1 MGLVETDKLADK
13 AGAVIVPDFI
23 GIERKPH
30 VEQKLVG
37 RQADRPVLPR

>member
-13 AGAVIVPDFI
+13 AGAAIIPDFI